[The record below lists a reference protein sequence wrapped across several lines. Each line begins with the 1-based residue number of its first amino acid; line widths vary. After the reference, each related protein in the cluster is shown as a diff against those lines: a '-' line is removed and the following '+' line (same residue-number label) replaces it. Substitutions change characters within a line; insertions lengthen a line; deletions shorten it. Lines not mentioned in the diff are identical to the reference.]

1 MEWIKFKKQQPNEN
15 EEVLVRFGNGKEVKG
30 KKQGNW
36 MVYPP
41 KEMDAL
47 TLMSKEK
54 EWCKQE
60 LKQ

>member
-1 MEWIKFKKQQPNEN
+1 MTWIKFSK
-15 EEVLVRFGNGKEVKG
+15 EEPKEGESVLVRFRNGKEIIG

-41 KEMDAL
+41 KELDAL

-54 EWCKQE
+54 EWFKTP
-60 LKQ
+60 

>member
-1 MEWIKFKKQQPNEN
+1 M
-15 EEVLVRFGNGKEVKG
+15 LVRFGNGKEITG

-54 EWCKQE
+54 EWLE
-60 LKQ
+60 

>member
-1 MEWIKFKKQQPNEN
+1 MSWIKFSKEKPKEN
-15 EEVLVRFGNGKEVKG
+15 EEVLVKFGNGKEVKG

-36 MVYPP
+36 MIYPP

-54 EWCKQE
+54 EWFK
-60 LKQ
+60 K